1 MNARQSHCGKLF
13 QESGLLEDD
22 DINNFLVLISL
33 LSTELKLSQ
42 RQQQRFNQGRYLQLK
57 LPSNKLFY
65 PSDAFL

>member
-22 DINNFLVLISL
+22 DINNLLVLISL

-42 RQQQRFNQGRYLQLK
+42 RQQQRFMFTRVQLK
-57 LPSNKLFY
+57 LPSTKLFY